1 MASLYKVGYRRL
13 LRSAGVAFRGDGQAL
28 SLAKVKLRESF
39 YENRNVSDPTTLQ
52 QMSKDV
58 EDIDDM
64 LRFHIVQGVKG
75 NEGRFEV
82 RFTEENKTAIEAEQ
96 GKSPFGPELEPIDRG
111 YIGRD
116 VKINHSKTKK
126 SSENAHSCGSSGCK
140 SSH

>member
-1 MASLYKVGYRRL
+1 
-13 LRSAGVAFRGDGQAL
+13 
-28 SLAKVKLRESF
+28 
-39 YENRNVSDPTTLQ
+39 VSDFFY
-52 QMSKDV
+52 SK
-58 EDIDDM
+58 
-64 LRFHIVQGVKG
+64 LKKQLFIV
-75 NEGRFEV
+75 FFAEV

-126 SSENAHSCGSSGCK
+126 SPENAHSCGSSGCK

>member
-1 MASLYKVGYRRL
+1 MSDFFD
-13 LRSAGVAFRGDGQAL
+13 S
-28 SLAKVKLRESF
+28 KLKKQLFIVF
-39 YENRNVSDPTTLQ
+39 YA
-52 QMSKDV
+52 
-58 EDIDDM
+58 
-64 LRFHIVQGVKG
+64 
-75 NEGRFEV
+75 EV

-126 SSENAHSCGSSGCK
+126 SSENSHSCGSSGCK